1 MARPL
6 RIEFA
11 GAVYHIT
18 SRGNAR
24 QSIFLDRSDWDG
36 FLDILSSVIAR
47 FDWVC
52 HTYCLMENHY
62 HLVMETPR
70 GNLSRGMRQL
80 NGVYT
85 QFFNRRHKNVGHLFQ
100 GRYKAVLVEKESHLL
115 SLCRYVVL
123 NPVRAGLVR
132 VPGQWKW
139 SSYRATVGQVKRPPY
154 LAVDWVLGQFGRKRA
169 EAVRKYRRY
178 VLEGVGEKSPWESL
192 KGQILLGKDE
202 FVGRLKEFLHGK
214 ENVLEV
220 PRVQRFLA
228 RPSLEE
234 LFQRER
240 RPGAKKRDEAI
251 YRAYK
256 DYGYYLREIADYL
269 RVHYATVSRALIR
282 ATQAARNERS
292 N

>member
-11 GAVYHIT
+11 GAVYHVT

-24 QSIFLDRSDWDG
+24 QPIFLDRADWEG

-47 FDWVC
+47 FSWVC
-52 HTYCLMENHY
+52 HAYCLMENHY

-80 NGVYT
+80 NGIYT

-123 NPVRAGLVR
+123 NPVRAGVVSL
-132 VPGQWKW
+132 PEQWKW
-139 SSYRATVGQVKRPPY
+139 SSYRATVGRVNRPPY
-154 LAVDWVLGQFGRKRA
+154 LAVDWVLAQFGRKRA
-169 EAVRKYRRY
+169 EAVRKYRQY
-178 VLEGVGEKSPWESL
+178 VMEGFGEKSPWESL
-192 KGQILLGKDE
+192 KGQILLGKEE
-202 FVGRLKEFLHGK
+202 FAGRLREFLHGK
-214 ENVLEV
+214 ENILEV
-220 PRVQRFLA
+220 PRVQRFLG

-234 LFQRER
+234 LFQGER
-240 RPGAKKRDEAI
+240 CPGAKKRDEAI

-256 DYGYYLREIADYL
+256 DHGYYLREIADYL
-269 RVHYATVSRALIR
+269 GVHYATVSRALDR
-282 ATQAARNERS
+282 ATHAAQNERS
-292 N
+292 T

>member
-24 QSIFLDRSDWDG
+24 QPIFLDRPDWYG
-36 FLDILSSVIAR
+36 FLDILSSIIGR
-47 FDWVC
+47 YEWLC
-52 HTYCLMENHY
+52 HAYCLMENHY
-62 HLVMETPR
+62 HLIMETPR

-85 QFFNRRHKNVGHLFQ
+85 QFFNRRHKSVGHLFQ

-132 VPGQWKW
+132 LPGQWRW
-139 SSYRATVGQVKRPPY
+139 SSYRATVGEMKRPSY

-178 VLEGVGEKSPWESL
+178 VWEGVGEKSPWESL
-192 KGQILLGKDE
+192 RGQILLGKEDLAR
-202 FVGRLKEFLHGK
+202 RLREFLHGK
-214 ENVLEV
+214 EKTLEV
-220 PRVQRFLA
+220 PRVQRLLA

-234 LFQRER
+234 LFQGER
-240 RPGAKKRDEAI
+240 SPAAEKRDEAI
-251 YRAYK
+251 YRAYG

-269 RVHYATVSRALIR
+269 RVHYATVSRGLNR
-282 ATQAARNERS
+282 ATQAARKERS
-292 N
+292 I